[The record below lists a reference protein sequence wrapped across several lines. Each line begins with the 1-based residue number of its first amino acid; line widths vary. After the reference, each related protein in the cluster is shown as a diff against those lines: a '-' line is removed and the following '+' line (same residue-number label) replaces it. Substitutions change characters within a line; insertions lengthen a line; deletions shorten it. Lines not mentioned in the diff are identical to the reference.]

1 MDLATGRAKPVC
13 SKRDQGANRAILE
26 FITRETGPAQ
36 PINDPDVTFL
46 SLQQVTVDR
55 RALAQMIP
63 LIPRSI
69 GALMRLGV
77 LSCHRFPRFADKL
90 KIGLALQKIP
100 MRGLPGRPRTL
111 QGGLMRDPDP
121 YDVDR
126 LIQLF
131 TKTSLKWPVVQEFDI
146 DDEGKTYKE
155 HQVDQVA

>member
-1 MDLATGRAKPVC
+1 
-13 SKRDQGANRAILE
+13 
-26 FITRETGPAQ
+26 
-36 PINDPDVTFL
+36 
-46 SLQQVTVDR
+46 
-55 RALAQMIP
+55 
-63 LIPRSI
+63 
-69 GALMRLGV
+69 
-77 LSCHRFPRFADKL
+77 
-90 KIGLALQKIP
+90 

-155 HQVDQVA
+155 HQVDQVAQMSTTEGVYVWSVVFIHGDSLEHQGEELAHGVRRAHALGTQ